1 MSEPR
6 LDLSAF
12 QRAVA
17 SLESSLDVATDTA
30 WFSQQSA
37 KVQRTLIAGV
47 DIADR
52 PIADSR

>member
-17 SLESSLDVATDTA
+17 SFGVRKFLNILVPVIL
-30 WFSQQSA
+30 SA
-37 KVQRTLIAGV
+37 AKHLSRPP
-47 DIADR
+47 DR
-52 PIADSR
+52 PFASLL